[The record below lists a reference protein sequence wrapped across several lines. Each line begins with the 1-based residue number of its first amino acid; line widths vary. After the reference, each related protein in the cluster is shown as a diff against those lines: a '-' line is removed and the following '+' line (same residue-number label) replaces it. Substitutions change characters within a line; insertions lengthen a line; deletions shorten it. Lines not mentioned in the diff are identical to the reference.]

1 MAVPKRKTSR
11 SKVAKRRNHQKILLA
26 GLSKDKRS
34 GELKIAHRYNSIE
47 DYEASKKV

>member
-11 SKVAKRRNHQKILLA
+11 SKVGKRRNHQKIVLA

-34 GELKIAHRYNSIE
+34 GELKISHRYSSIE

>member
-11 SKVAKRRNHQKILLA
+11 SKVGKRRNHQKIVLA